1 MLVRIQMEEIKKLDP
16 SYTDWI
22 PKTAVEAIGLFYK
35 KKELGQIKW
44 DELDITFRELARGLD
59 QSEFNTFV
67 HWITNPSCVSVGS
80 EPDCFPASGF
90 VERENSAHTDQ
101 TPPGHS
107 LPPPKQEDEKCPA

>member
-1 MLVRIQMEEIKKLDP
+1 LLIRIQMEEIKKLNP

-44 DELDITFRELARGLD
+44 DDVDITFRELARGLD

-67 HWITNPSCVSVGS
+67 RWITNPSCVEVGS
-80 EPDCFPASGF
+80 ETDCFPVSGF
-90 VERENSAHTDQ
+90 VERENSVRTDQ
-101 TPPGHS
+101 TPPS
-107 LPPPKQEDEKCPA
+107 RSPQEDEKCPV